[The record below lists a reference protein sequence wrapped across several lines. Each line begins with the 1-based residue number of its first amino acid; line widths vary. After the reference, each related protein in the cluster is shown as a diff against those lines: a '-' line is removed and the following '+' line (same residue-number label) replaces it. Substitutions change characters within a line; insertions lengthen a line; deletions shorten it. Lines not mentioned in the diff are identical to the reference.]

1 MILMFIV
8 FLILWLIAGLLVVS
22 ISTMTVNVIDKMK
35 VSDIIILFIV
45 CLPAIILGGSIM
57 FLSKLIKNK

>member
-45 CLPAIILGGSIM
+45 CLPAIILGGLIM

>member
-22 ISTMTVNVIDKMK
+22 ISTMTVNVLDKMK
-35 VSDIIILFIV
+35 DSDIIILFIV
-45 CLPAIILGGSIM
+45 CLPAIILGGLIM